1 MGKSST
7 YRELR
12 GIEEG
17 MTALA
22 DKIVGRGVRWHC
34 DNWSACKIV
43 EYGSMKKDCH
53 EVAKRINDLI
63 RQCNVD
69 FEIVWQS
76 RESKEIRFADRISKD
91 FDFGDYMISDG
102 DFEWLVYEFGG
113 CCTDYFASDFSYRM
127 RPFFSRYILEKSS
140 GSDAFSQDWN
150 KGFGYFH
157 PPVGLVPRVLGKA
170 GEDGARGVLVVP
182 DWPGSMMAR
191 EVKFCERLRL
201 IARWRPVFECP
212 FWFENSTFRGV
223 PKFDVL
229 AYVMDF

>member
-76 RESKEIRFADRISKD
+76 RESKEIRFADQIAKD
-91 FDFGDYMISDG
+91 FDFGDYMISD
-102 DFEWLVYEFGG
+102 V
-113 CCTDYFASDFSYRM
+113 T
-127 RPFFSRYILEKSS
+127 SS
-140 GSDAFSQDWN
+140 GWYTSLGGAARTT
-150 KGFGYFH
+150 
-157 PPVGLVPRVLGKA
+157 LPRTSPTG
-170 GEDGARGVLVVP
+170 
-182 DWPGSMMAR
+182 
-191 EVKFCERLRL
+191 
-201 IARWRPVFECP
+201 
-212 FWFENSTFRGV
+212 
-223 PKFDVL
+223 
-229 AYVMDF
+229 

>member
-53 EVAKRINDLI
+53 EVAKRIDDLI

-76 RESKEIRFADRISKD
+76 RESEEIRFTDRISKD
-91 FDFGDYMISDG
+91 FDFSDYMISDG
-102 DFEWLVYEFGG
+102 DFEWLV
-113 CCTDYFASDFSYRM
+113 
-127 RPFFSRYILEKSS
+127 
-140 GSDAFSQDWN
+140 
-150 KGFGYFH
+150 
-157 PPVGLVPRVLGKA
+157 
-170 GEDGARGVLVVP
+170 
-182 DWPGSMMAR
+182 
-191 EVKFCERLRL
+191 
-201 IARWRPVFECP
+201 
-212 FWFENSTFRGV
+212 
-223 PKFDVL
+223 
-229 AYVMDF
+229 